1 MANNKPRNLFVRR
14 FVTSKVSYVFCVGI
28 EPSEWRLGVTLCD
41 EFRPVLAFCADVGT
55 LRFDFT
61 RIVRNK

>member
-1 MANNKPRNLFVRR
+1 MTKNKPRNLFVRR
-14 FVTSKVSYVFCVGI
+14 FATSKVSYVFCVGV
-28 EPSEWRLGVTLCD
+28 EPNEWRLGVILPD
-41 EFRPVLAFCADVGT
+41 EFRPVLALCVDVGT